1 MDLSETLLDSGNIS
15 HLSPE
20 YSFFPLTGLQVGR
33 WLSAFHFEDQ
43 LFLFHPSPEKLVFLA
58 VNSEGWQNA
67 NSQYFLSYTRKKLL
81 KMFKNSPFTTPVDI
95 KFGTEANGSFLD
107 RLGAQYGGIAAFEI
121 DIHEVEG
128 VDYSNTI
135 HSYGSRLTLEV
146 NQAKKKWFS
155 SLLKFC
161 EHYNIQQSILKSK
174 YYSPYLSSDTKSF
187 ATKSLHPENFKF
199 KPKPKKDFN
208 MEEIFITL
216 TPNNIKKKRT
226 KARRSLSVIEIPELS
241 KENSYEKS
249 YHECKFN
256 DFTIVAYFEDP
267 VFPFFIKNLLKNPKN
282 KFLLTKYER
291 GIPSWAQFLPSYGL
305 PYRPWMRKVMAV
317 IIFCFSFITM
327 MLGFYD
333 VYKNIPQLREVFSCV
348 LGKFFQT
355 FEDAVLI
362 RLSVLLGYIIG
373 TSQLFKSLI
382 LGIITFIPFM
392 SDLLIGIGE
401 QFKYLLSLVFSIKSL
416 IKWVYG
422 VFCLFGCNA
431 WTTLSL
437 MYHSLYLDEFFSLI
451 YYGLL
456 SHLLIVLSTVLYM
469 LKELNNFICLL
480 FSVPFEVVYGL
491 TYGLFNVVF
500 ELFIDLYSFFYTIVR
515 ASRYVMA
522 LFKSNQNAV
531 AESIGVFE
539 LVKNFWYD
547 VFRHV
552 LKGITSIYHFT
563 VYAIC
568 NVYKHK
574 DSIIVS
580 FWIHYRLFLVK
591 CRKVAAK
598 YKYLLF
604 QVMINFMRL
613 LIVEI

>member
-1 MDLSETLLDSGNIS
+1 
-15 HLSPE
+15 
-20 YSFFPLTGLQVGR
+20 
-33 WLSAFHFEDQ
+33 
-43 LFLFHPSPEKLVFLA
+43 
-58 VNSEGWQNA
+58 
-67 NSQYFLSYTRKKLL
+67 
-81 KMFKNSPFTTPVDI
+81 
-95 KFGTEANGSFLD
+95 
-107 RLGAQYGGIAAFEI
+107 
-121 DIHEVEG
+121 
-128 VDYSNTI
+128 
-135 HSYGSRLTLEV
+135 
-146 NQAKKKWFS
+146 
-155 SLLKFC
+155 
-161 EHYNIQQSILKSK
+161 
-174 YYSPYLSSDTKSF
+174 
-187 ATKSLHPENFKF
+187 
-199 KPKPKKDFN
+199 
-208 MEEIFITL
+208 
-216 TPNNIKKKRT
+216 
-226 KARRSLSVIEIPELS
+226 
-241 KENSYEKS
+241 
-249 YHECKFN
+249 
-256 DFTIVAYFEDP
+256 
-267 VFPFFIKNLLKNPKN
+267 
-282 KFLLTKYER
+282 
-291 GIPSWAQFLPSYGL
+291 
-305 PYRPWMRKVMAV
+305 
-317 IIFCFSFITM
+317 
-327 MLGFYD
+327 
-333 VYKNIPQLREVFSCV
+333 
-348 LGKFFQT
+348 
-355 FEDAVLI
+355 
-362 RLSVLLGYIIG
+362 
-373 TSQLFKSLI
+373 
-382 LGIITFIPFM
+382 
-392 SDLLIGIGE
+392 
-401 QFKYLLSLVFSIKSL
+401 
-416 IKWVYG
+416 
-422 VFCLFGCNA
+422 
-431 WTTLSL
+431 
-437 MYHSLYLDEFFSLI
+437 LYLDEFFSLI

>member
-1 MDLSETLLDSGNIS
+1 MDLSETLVDSGNTC

-81 KMFKNSPFTTPVDI
+81 KMFKNSPFTTPVNK
-95 KFGTEANGSFLD
+95 KFGKETNGSFLD
-107 RLGAQYGGIAAFEI
+107 RLGAQYGGLVGFEI
-121 DIHEVEG
+121 DINEVEG
-128 VDYSNTI
+128 IDYSNTI

-146 NQAKKKWFS
+146 NHAKKKWFC

-161 EHYNIQQSILKSK
+161 EHYNIQQSALKSK
-174 YYSPYLSSDTKSF
+174 YYSPSLSFDSKSF
-187 ATKSLHPENFKF
+187 ATKSLHPEHFEF

-208 MEEIFITL
+208 NDEIFITL
-216 TPNNIKKKRT
+216 TPNNIKKRRT
-226 KARRSLSVIEIPELS
+226 KVRRSLSVIESPELP
-241 KENSYEKS
+241 KENFYEQS
-249 YHECKFN
+249 YHECKFS

-267 VFPFFIKNLLKNPKN
+267 IFPFFIKNLLKLPKN

-362 RLSVLLGYIIG
+362 RLSVLLGYVIG

-401 QFKYLLSLVFSIKSL
+401 QFQYLLSLVFSVKNL

-422 VFCLFGCNA
+422 VFCLFGGSVWA
-431 WTTLSL
+431 TISL
-437 MYHSLYLDEFFSLI
+437 MFHSLYLDDFFSLI
-451 YYGLL
+451 YYGLISQL
-456 SHLLIVLSTVLYM
+456 VLVLSMVLYL
-469 LKELNNFICLL
+469 LKELKEFLCLL

-500 ELFIDLYSFFYTIVR
+500 ELFIDLYSFFYTIIR
-515 ASRYVMA
+515 AFRYLMA
-522 LFKSNQNAV
+522 LFRSNQNAV
-531 AESIGVFE
+531 TESIGIFE
-539 LVKNFWYD
+539 QIKNFWYD
-547 VFRHV
+547 IFRHV
-552 LKGITSIYHFT
+552 LRGITSIYHFT

-580 FWIHYRLFLVK
+580 FWIHYRLFVVK

-598 YKYLLF
+598 YKYLVF
-604 QVMINFMRL
+604 QVLIYLMRL